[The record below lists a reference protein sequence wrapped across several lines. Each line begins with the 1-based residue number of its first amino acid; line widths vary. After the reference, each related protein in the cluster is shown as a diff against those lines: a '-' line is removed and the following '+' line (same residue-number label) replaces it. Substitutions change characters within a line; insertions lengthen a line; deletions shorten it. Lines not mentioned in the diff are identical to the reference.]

1 MPRLLIVGH
10 KGQLGRTLYN
20 LPSKYE
26 HLGLDLPEFDMTD
39 PAAAMS
45 TLDDLRPAA
54 VINAAAYTNVDGA
67 ESNPDLAYAVNA
79 HAVGYLAR
87 ACHRL
92 GIPLLHISTN
102 EVFDG
107 SGQRPYDEWDQP
119 HPLST
124 YACSKLAGENAA
136 RFYHDQALIIRI
148 AWLFA
153 PGGANFPAKIL
164 AAADKIDPAAGQS
177 LRVVADEFGNPT
189 YAPDLAPALL
199 SLLERSAPPGLYH
212 LTNTGAASRY
222 EFACQVLQS
231 CGRGQIPVVP
241 IAHTEWKRP
250 SQPPLRAVLANRAA
264 ARLGITLRPWQ
275 EAVKEWA
282 RVQSTS

>member
-20 LPSKYE
+20 QTSQYD
-26 HLGLDLPEFDMTD
+26 HLGLDLPDFDMTD
-39 PAAAMS
+39 PAAVLS
-45 TLDDLRPAA
+45 TLGDLHPDA
-54 VINAAAYTNVDGA
+54 VINVAAYTNVDGA
-67 ESNPDLAYAVNA
+67 ETNPDLAYAVNA
-79 HAVGYLAR
+79 HAVGHLAR

-92 GIPLLHISTN
+92 GVPLLHISTN

-107 SGQRPYDEWDQP
+107 AGQRPYDEWDQP
-119 HPLST
+119 HPLSA

-136 RFYHDQALIIRI
+136 RFYHDQVLIVRI

-153 PGGANFPAKIL
+153 PGGVNFPAKIV
-164 AAADKIDPAAGQS
+164 AAADKIDPSGPG

-199 SLLERSAPPGLYH
+199 ALLDLPAPPGIYH
-212 LTNTGAASRY
+212 LTNSGATSRY
-222 EFACQVLQS
+222 EFARQVLQQS
-231 CGRGQIPVVP
+231 GRGHIPVVP
-241 IAHTEWKRP
+241 IAHTEWQRP

-264 ARLGITLRPWQ
+264 ARLGIALRPWQ
-275 EAVKEWA
+275 EAVREWA
-282 RVQSTS
+282 GVQRSI